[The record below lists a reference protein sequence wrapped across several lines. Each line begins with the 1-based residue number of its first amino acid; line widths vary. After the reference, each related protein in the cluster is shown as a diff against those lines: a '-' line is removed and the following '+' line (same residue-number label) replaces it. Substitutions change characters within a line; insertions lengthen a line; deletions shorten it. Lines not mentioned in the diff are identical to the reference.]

1 MIQLTNLTAATPVTV
16 ATAAK
21 HIGKTVH
28 NRQKGITVKHS
39 KNLITI
45 GDNISI
51 PVCEIIKLA
60 QFHDPSLC
68 PPKPV
73 DPTTKTP

>member
-1 MIQLTNLTAATPVTV
+1 MIELSNLTAATPVTT
-16 ATAAK
+16 ATVSK
-21 HIGKTVH
+21 HVGKTVH

-39 KNLITI
+39 KNLITV

-51 PVCEIIKLA
+51 PICEIIKLA
-60 QFHDPSLC
+60 QAHDPSLC

-73 DPTTKTP
+73 DAPPKTP